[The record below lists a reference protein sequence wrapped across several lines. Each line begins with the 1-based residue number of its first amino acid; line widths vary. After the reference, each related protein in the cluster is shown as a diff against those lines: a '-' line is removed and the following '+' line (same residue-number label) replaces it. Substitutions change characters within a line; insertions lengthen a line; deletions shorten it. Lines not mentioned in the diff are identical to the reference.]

1 MVDGLH
7 RKNYGDY
14 AMEHPTS
21 PLWAKLTAAAK
32 STLVREKTHGK
43 VHEVF
48 HTADGWAE
56 ARGATHTLYC
66 GEGHGRGIR
75 AAKLGKTVLWVSV
88 DEVPTADG
96 TDHLIVWEKWDI
108 KHL

>member
-1 MVDGLH
+1 MANIAPSTTPVWD
-7 RKNYGDY
+7 
-14 AMEHPTS
+14 
-21 PLWAKLTAAAK
+21 KLIATAGY
-32 STLVREKTHGK
+32 TRVREKTHGL

-48 HTADGWAE
+48 SCADGWAE

-75 AAKLGKTVLWVSV
+75 AARLLQTVLWVGV
-88 DEVPTADG
+88 DEVSTADG
-96 TDHLIVWEKWDI
+96 TDHRIVWEKWDI